1 MAKFKFEM
9 SKKDAMIAVKKAIS
23 GKMAI
28 LSDKND
34 CLTVGTP
41 PFMTVKICFNDGE
54 LATSGSLFGKML
66 LGTVDSSIELADGFE
81 KL

>member
-9 SKKDAMIAVKKAIS
+9 SKKEAVLAVKKALS

-34 CLTVGTP
+34 CLTVGSP
-41 PFMTVKICFNDGE
+41 LMTVKILFEENQLSTE
-54 LATSGSLFGKML
+54 GSLFGKIIV
-66 LGTVDSSIELADGFE
+66 GTVDSAIELAEGFE

>member
-9 SKKDAMIAVKKAIS
+9 SKKQAILAVKKALG
-23 GKMAI
+23 GKVAV

-34 CLTVGTP
+34 CLTVGAP
-41 PFMTVKICFNDGE
+41 MMTAKICFTEGE
-54 LATSGSLFGKML
+54 LTTSGTLFGKII
-66 LGTVDSSIELADGFE
+66 LGTVDSMIETTDGFE

>member
-9 SKKDAMIAVKKAIS
+9 SKKEAIIAVKKALN
-23 GKMAI
+23 GKVAI

-34 CLTVGTP
+34 CLTVGAP
-41 PFMTVKICFNDGE
+41 MMTAKICFAEGE
-54 LATSGSLFGKML
+54 LTTNGTLFGKII
-66 LGTVDSSIELADGFE
+66 LGTVDSMIETTDGFE

>member
-9 SKKDAMIAVKKAIS
+9 SKKDAILAVKKALDR
-23 GKMAI
+23 MAI

-41 PFMTVKICFNDGE
+41 LLMEVKIHFAENE
-54 LATSGSLFGKML
+54 LTTEGVLFGKLMVA
-66 LGTVDSSIELADGFE
+66 TVDSAIELAEGFE
-81 KL
+81 KV